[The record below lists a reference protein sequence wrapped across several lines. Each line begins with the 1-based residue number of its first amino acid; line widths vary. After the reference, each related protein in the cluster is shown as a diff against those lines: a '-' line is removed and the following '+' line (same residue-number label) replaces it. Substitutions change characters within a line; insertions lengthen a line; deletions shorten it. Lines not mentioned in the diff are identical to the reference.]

1 MPEVETAGKIMG
13 SLITGYNTIAI
24 AIAFLMKSVGERP
37 DIYNKI
43 LASNNG
49 FFFNHFLY
57 SRKALN

>member
-1 MPEVETAGKIMG
+1 MPEVETVGKIMG

-24 AIAFLMKSVGERP
+24 AIAFLVKSVGKRP

-43 LASNNG
+43 LARNNG

-57 SRKALN
+57 SGKALN